1 MRGIRLAGGVAMML
15 MTAGAWAQTP
25 IEKSTEAKP
34 TEAAAPD
41 LYENFYMASP
51 GQQSEAND
59 IVTDM
64 RNMLP
69 RARIYLVASQNALSI
84 RGSAEDLAL
93 ARRILA
99 DIDRGR
105 ATYRLSYTITET
117 ENGKKTGTQHFEVI
131 VAAGGKAQL
140 KQGSRVPLLVG
151 KVDAGGSAEKS
162 EVQYVDVGLSIE
174 ATIDGSRL
182 RTKVEQSTIADEKS
196 AVGAQDPVIRQGVLE
211 ETSTLVEGKPL
222 VLGSFD
228 IPGTARHEE
237 IGVVSE
243 LQR

>member
-1 MRGIRLAGGVAMML
+1 
-15 MTAGAWAQTP
+15 
-25 IEKSTEAKP
+25 
-34 TEAAAPD
+34 
-41 LYENFYMASP
+41 
-51 GQQSEAND
+51 
-59 IVTDM
+59 
-64 RNMLP
+64 
-69 RARIYLVASQNALSI
+69 
-84 RGSAEDLAL
+84 
-93 ARRILA
+93 
-99 DIDRGR
+99 
-105 ATYRLSYTITET
+105 
-117 ENGKKTGTQHFEVI
+117 
-131 VAAGGKAQL
+131 
-140 KQGSRVPLLVG
+140 
-151 KVDAGGSAEKS
+151 
-162 EVQYVDVGLSIE
+162 VQYVDVGLSIE